1 MYVPVDGAL
10 IPKGNFE
17 VKTVV
22 IPCFSKFHSLTLI
35 CAFCAHECKQGIK
48 ALIQKKCFTRI
59 VLSDI
64 NAFVCV
70 KSTRS
75 MRLSTLFN

>member
-10 IPKGNFE
+10 TPKGNFE

-22 IPCFSKFHSLTLI
+22 VKCFSKFHSLTLI
-35 CAFCAHECKQGIK
+35 CAFCTHELQGMK

-64 NAFVCV
+64 NVFVYV
-70 KSTRS
+70 KSTTS
-75 MRLSTLFN
+75 MCLSTSFN